1 MNADEYYHGVENES
15 LGALDVCLSFDDSLL
30 CQYEIAAPIMKRR
43 NLNAFFFLYS
53 SPFSGELNYLE
64 IFRHFRTTAYE
75 SINDFYSAFFE
86 AVKTLYPSEFDSSNS
101 HYQPHEYLSVF
112 PFYSEN
118 DRWFRYLRD
127 ITLGSTKYY
136 ELMVHLMSDNNYNVE
151 DVISTLWMTE
161 DHVKSLRNNGH
172 IIGLHSY
179 SHPTELSSLNYVD
192 QRDEY
197 KKNIRHIEKV
207 TGRRPKVVAH
217 PVNSYGPGTL
227 KILDAM
233 GIEIGFRS
241 NMFKADFCPLEYPR
255 EDCANIIKNN
265 SARSQA
271 VGVNQ
276 CL

>member
-179 SHPTELSSLNYVD
+179 SHPTMIHTLDKEQQEEEYRRNYNHLTQVLG
-192 QRDEY
+192 
-197 KKNIRHIEKV
+197 EKV
-207 TGRRPKVVAH
+207 TAMSH
-217 PVNSYGPGTL
+217 PCGNYNSDTL
-227 KILDAM
+227 SILRKL
-233 GIEIGFRS
+233 GIKIGFRS
-241 NMFKADFCPLEYPR
+241 SMSTTKIESNLEIPR
-255 EDCANIIKNN
+255 EDHTNVFKEMT
-265 SARSQA
+265 Q
-271 VGVNQ
+271 
-276 CL
+276 